1 MLKDVDRSDG
11 ENCSSNDSNVFKL
24 GDVEQTEPIW
34 TTKVWYYTAH
44 VVLVWWVGWW
54 QWSTELSRLDNFE
67 CTCLAESPSFRS
79 WASMHVNREFGQGC
93 HGFVLQTARVR
104 RFLLRMPERM
114 WPEVCDR
121 QPWGFCVRVEP
132 MDLQVTDPQDPH
144 GLGTKMAKICENHHQ
159 RSQRSQ
165 QCCQSQ
171 LKNAH
176 PHLPEPT
183 RALTVLF
190 LSFASGRLRSCRVH
204 WEPPLDMTSTA
215 ALPDDPDDPT
225 WIPSVHHVWRKEVEW
240 TGTAGNGVVFCCR
253 MFFRQIWR
261 YWQLMTFIM
270 YNNLMI
276 KGSLGGET
284 SVLRTFRMSGKELV
298 RERVSERKS

>member
-1 MLKDVDRSDG
+1 MLRPWKVVLRLVCLVPVLNRQPVKLLTDVERCWQVG
-11 ENCSSNDSNVFKL
+11 WRKL
-24 GDVEQTEPIW
+24 FFERFERVQTRDVEQTEPIW

-93 HGFVLQTARVR
+93 HGFVLQTARVG

-176 PHLPEPT
+176 PHLPEPSPDSSVSEFCFWQVEILQGPLGT
-183 RALTVLF
+183 PTGHDF
-190 LSFASGRLRSCRVH
+190 DCCPSGRPGRPDLDSFCTPRVTQGGRVNGNSWERSRI
-204 WEPPLDMTSTA
+204 L
-215 ALPDDPDDPT
+215 L
-225 WIPSVHHVWRKEVEW
+225 
-240 TGTAGNGVVFCCR
+240 
-253 MFFRQIWR
+253 
-261 YWQLMTFIM
+261 
-270 YNNLMI
+270 
-276 KGSLGGET
+276 
-284 SVLRTFRMSGKELV
+284 
-298 RERVSERKS
+298 